1 MFSFLPLIH
10 LSSFFVYTFN
20 TLWISS
26 SEGGRYGVSMSIG
39 LGKTTNRENHQQQ
52 ASKSFEFS
60 NEIVSDSWNSI
71 ERLSIDN
78 VCVNPLEHHS
88 NVLNEARMRRK
99 IAHFPSTPRSLSIK
113 FVFSFSILLFSP
125 FVYVNFLF
133 DQLCDDVCRR
143 RRLQLLLVGIRR
155 NCFCG
160 LLVMSHR
167 GVVSFFLLLCVF
179 APFPFAFVFSSST
192 SFHYNEFFFPPLT
205 RKFAIH
211 FFSYSTHLLFYRSWF
226 NQWMSNKQYGTAP
239 ETPCKRYDKKVKRR
253 LKWGKLLG
261 IFHYSQFS
269 GRKRV
274 ERKYKKILL
283 VEIKSINF

>member
-26 SEGGRYGVSMSIG
+26 PEGGRYGVSMSIG

-143 RRLQLLLVGIRR
+143 RRRLQLLLVGIRR

-167 GVVSFFLLLCVF
+167 GVVSFFCFCASSLPSHLL
-179 APFPFAFVFSSST
+179 SSSPLRRHFIIMNF
-192 SFHYNEFFFPPLT
+192 SF
-205 RKFAIH
+205 
-211 FFSYSTHLLFYRSWF
+211 LL
-226 NQWMSNKQYGTAP
+226 
-239 ETPCKRYDKKVKRR
+239 
-253 LKWGKLLG
+253 
-261 IFHYSQFS
+261 
-269 GRKRV
+269 
-274 ERKYKKILL
+274 
-283 VEIKSINF
+283 